1 MPSAIK
7 HDHELSSKGL
17 VTILVEAQGA
27 DEATLESFLW
37 SKFPDNDCFSSV
49 GAFVPIPESKGIP
62 HGAVIGVDGTLLWAG
77 NPLGDPKKIEDL
89 ITAELAKVKKG
100 WGDTAEA
107 RKLRAA
113 LYGKG
118 DLAGAAAIVAA
129 MPEGDERT
137 KLQGEVD
144 KRYASA
150 KKSIATLQAQGRW
163 LDAQAAAKNLLKSVG
178 TKAEWVAEVTP
189 LVAEFDTENGKA
201 ELAQDRKL
209 DKIVKQLR
217 EKKGDGAPKALQAL
231 IKSAGTTKVGERAA
245 RLLKA
250 LESPPLEK

>member
-1 MPSAIK
+1 VPSAIK

-17 VTILVEAQGA
+17 VSILVEAQGA
-27 DEATLESFLW
+27 DEPTLESFLW

-107 RKLRAA
+107 RKLRAT

-129 MPEGDERT
+129 MPEGEERT

-163 LDAQAAAKNLLKSVG
+163 LDAQAAAKNLQKSVG

-217 EKKGDGAPKALQAL
+217 EKKGDGAPKQLQAL
-231 IKSAGTTKVGERAA
+231 IKSAGSTKVGERAA

-250 LESPPLEK
+250 LESPPPEK

>member
-1 MPSAIK
+1 VPSAIK

-17 VTILVEAQGA
+17 VSILVEAQGA
-27 DEATLESFLW
+27 DEPTLESFLW

-77 NPLGDPKKIEDL
+77 NPLGDPKKIEEL
-89 ITAELAKVKKG
+89 ITAELTKVKKG

-129 MPEGDERT
+129 MPEGEERT

-163 LDAQAAAKNLLKSVG
+163 LDAQAAAKNLQKSVG

-201 ELAQDRKL
+201 ELALDRKL
-209 DKIVKQLR
+209 DKVVKQLR

-231 IKSAGTTKVGERAA
+231 TKSAGTTKVGERAS

-250 LESPPLEK
+250 LESPPVEK

>member
-1 MPSAIK
+1 VPSAIK

-17 VTILVEAQGA
+17 VSILVEAQGA
-27 DEATLESFLW
+27 DEPTLESFLW

-129 MPEGDERT
+129 MPEGEERT

-163 LDAQAAAKNLLKSVG
+163 LDAQTAAKNLQKSVG

-217 EKKGDGAPKALQAL
+217 EKKGDGAPKQLQAL
-231 IKSAGTTKVGERAA
+231 IKSAGSTKVGERAA

-250 LESPPLEK
+250 LESPPPEK